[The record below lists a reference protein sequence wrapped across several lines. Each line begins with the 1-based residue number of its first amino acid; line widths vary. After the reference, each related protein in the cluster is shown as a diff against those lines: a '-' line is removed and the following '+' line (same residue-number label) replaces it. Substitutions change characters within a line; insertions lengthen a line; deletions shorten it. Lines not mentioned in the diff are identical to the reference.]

1 MSTEAKTIS
10 IPWGKSS
17 RVNRRW
23 IALGLGVLVVL
34 ITAIVVS
41 QRLGNARA
49 ATTSLQ
55 TAPAQRTT
63 LVATVNAAGNIQAH
77 EQLTLNFQVAGQVS
91 KINVSVGDKV
101 KTGQVL
107 AELDATDLAFQVQ
120 QSEIALKIAQ
130 ARLAM
135 TKRGAD
141 PNDIAAAKAR
151 LDAAKRSGPTAADIA
166 AARARLESAR
176 KNLADVQSGVD
187 PVTKARQALDKAKND
202 LWAAQIERDGIAGQV
217 ESGRAGRYQLDAAN
231 IRVANAELAV
241 QQAQQA
247 YDAAVASQTNTPLAQ
262 AEAQVREAE
271 ASLAKL
277 LNTTNLQD
285 VAAAEASYKK
295 LLEGPTAEDL
305 LIAEANVE
313 TAQINLEQ
321 ARLKLKNAQLVA
333 PFDGTVTAVNIQRGQ
348 QVGSNTNAIT
358 LASTEHLEIS
368 VNMAEVDLPKLQVG
382 QEVQIT
388 LDAVPG
394 KILNGKVTQ
403 IAPAGVLQQG
413 VVNYPITVTLTDLDP
428 LVRPGMTANVTVIVE
443 RKENVLVV
451 PNRAIR
457 TQGRQRFVTVMH
469 AGQQIQV
476 PVQTGM
482 VNDTQTEIV
491 SGLKEGDEVILNTT
505 TASGSIRGFSGM
517 AGGGPVFVGGPPPG
531 R

>member
-10 IPWGKSS
+10 VPWGKSS

-23 IALGLGVLVVL
+23 IALVVGVLVVL
-34 ITAIVVS
+34 AAAIIVS
-41 QRLGNARA
+41 QRMGNARA

-55 TAPAQRTT
+55 TAPTQRTT

-77 EQLTLNFQVAGQVS
+77 EQLNLNFQVAGQVS

-101 KTGQVL
+101 KAGQVL
-107 AELDATDLAFQVQ
+107 AELDSTDLALQVR
-120 QSEIALKIAQ
+120 QSELALKIAQ
-130 ARLAM
+130 AKLAT

-141 PNDIAAAKAR
+141 PNDVVAAKAR
-151 LDAAKRSGPTAADIA
+151 LDAAKKGGPSAADIA
-166 AARARLESAR
+166 AARARLESVK

-187 PVTKARQALDKAKND
+187 PVTKARQSLDKAKND
-202 LWAAQIERDGIAGQV
+202 LWAAQIDRDGIAGKS
-217 ESGRAGRYQLDAAN
+217 SGYQLDSAN
-231 IRVANAELAV
+231 LRVANAELAV

-247 YDAAVASQTNTPLAQ
+247 YDAAVANQTNTPLAQ
-262 AEAQVREAE
+262 AEVQVRDAE

-277 LNTTNLQD
+277 LNTTYPQD
-285 VAAAEASYKK
+285 VASAEASYKK
-295 LLEGPTAEDL
+295 LVDGPTAEDL

-321 ARLKLKNAQLVA
+321 AQLKLKNAHLVA
-333 PFDGTVTAVNIQRGQ
+333 PFDGTVTAINLQRGQ
-348 QVGSNTNAIT
+348 QVGSNTSAIA

-368 VNMAEVDLPKLQVG
+368 INMAEVDLPKLQLS
-382 QEVQIT
+382 QEAQIS
-388 LDAVPG
+388 LDAAPG
-394 KILNGKVTQ
+394 KTLNGKVTQ

-413 VVNYPITVTLTDLDP
+413 VVNYPIIVTLTDVDP
-428 LVRPGMTANVTVIVE
+428 LVKPGMTANVIVIVE

-457 TQGRQRFVTVMH
+457 TQGRQRLVTVAH
-469 AGQQIQV
+469 EGQQIQV

-482 VNDTQTEIV
+482 INNTQTEII

-505 TASGSIRGFSGM
+505 TASNSTRGFGGM
-517 AGGGPVFVGGPPPG
+517 AGGRPVFVGGPPPG
-531 R
+531 SAPGR